1 MSIQGIEQNVQWRG
15 SLEEAREEA
24 RSEGKLV
31 FVFLW
36 HHNCGGSKTM
46 GEITYPDG
54 AVRAYIEEH
63 FVPVRFNTIERPEV
77 EESFNSGWTPT
88 IIVEDAEGREHRRS
102 QGYLDPK
109 RFIGEMAL
117 ARVKDAVDRHDY
129 EDAIGLSKEALE
141 RTEGDP
147 AREPEALYWSAVA
160 AFEASGD
167 RDDLTEGWN
176 RLLEAFPQSEWAE
189 KAGYIRKQ

>member
-15 SLEEAREEA
+15 SLEEAREDV

-88 IIVEDAEGREHRRS
+88 IIVDDAEGREHRRS
-102 QGYLDPK
+102 QGYLDPR

-117 ARVKDAVDRHDY
+117 ARK
-129 EDAIGLSKEALE
+129 KALWTATIT
-141 RTEGDP
+141 RPRSDSRRRRWNGPKATRRASRRPSTGP
-147 AREPEALYWSAVA
+147 PSPPSRRA
-160 AFEASGD
+160 ATA
-167 RDDLTEGWN
+167 TT
-176 RLLEAFPQSEWAE
+176 
-189 KAGYIRKQ
+189 